1 MSFVR
6 LHSPRLSRGESDR
19 PRSLNS
25 LIGMAVLLVALHA
38 TNASAQA
45 VVQVNDEVHFRVG
58 ALGQAWADSA
68 EDATTKGHAESLFL
82 RRIRLLVTGQ
92 IGPAVS
98 LLFQTDSPNLGKAP
112 KAFNGFVIQDALVE
126 WKPVSNAF
134 MLDAGLLIPPFCRNC
149 LESASSQLALDF
161 SSYLFLQSGPTQSV
175 GGRDTGF
182 QAMGYLAGGHLEY
195 RAGVFQGFR
204 QPDSRNPLR
213 TTARLQYDVWDTE
226 TGYVYPGTYLGTKN
240 VLAVGAGVDH
250 QMDYEAWSVDGSLS
264 KVMPGRNA
272 LNGEIMLF
280 SYDGGTTFPTLP
292 EQKAAT
298 MQAGYYLS
306 APKVMPFLRLEQQ
319 AFRTALNTSR
329 DNKRMQAGLT
339 WYRNGNNFN
348 IKGAWSRVAPRAG
361 NQTSEF
367 TIQMQFFYY

>member
-1 MSFVR
+1 MRSKRQRPSNSFIHIVVV
-6 LHSPRLSRGESDR
+6 
-19 PRSLNS
+19 
-25 LIGMAVLLVALHA
+25 IVALHA
-38 TNASAQA
+38 TNVSAQA
-45 VVQVNDEVHFRVG
+45 VFKVNDDVTFRVG

-68 EDATTKGHAESLFL
+68 KDPTTKERAENLFL

-98 LLFQTDSPNLGKAP
+98 LLFQTDNSNLGKAP

-134 MLDAGLLIPPFCRNC
+134 MIDAGLLIPPFCRNC
-149 LESASSQLALDF
+149 LESAASQLALDF

-213 TTARLQYDVWDTE
+213 TTARVQYDVWDIE
-226 TGYVYPGTYLGTKN
+226 TGYVYPGTYLGNKN
-240 VLAVGAGVDH
+240 VLAVGVGLDH
-250 QMDYEAWSVDGSLS
+250 QMDYKAWSVDCSVS
-264 KVMPGRNA
+264 KATPGKNA
-272 LNGEIMLF
+272 INGEIMLF

-292 EQKAAT
+292 EQEAAT
-298 MQAGYYLS
+298 LQAGYYL
-306 APKVMPFLRLEQQ
+306 AGPKVMPFLRLEEQ
-319 AFRTALNTSR
+319 AFRTTPNESR
-329 DNKRMQAGLT
+329 DNKRIQAGLT
-339 WYRNGNNFN
+339 WFRNGNNFN
-348 IKGAWSRVAPRAG
+348 VKGAYSRVAPRAG